1 VNKGVGFFGEIWEQN
16 YKNKSKWVL
25 NFMVDVLSFGD
36 WIRIIIIGNEEMGWG
51 DVNIDMVILN
61 QNGENGIFLTPK
73 RRKKGGCA
81 R

>member
-1 VNKGVGFFGEIWEQN
+1 VGFFGEIWEQN

-61 QNGENGIFLTPK
+61 QNGENGIFLTLK

>member
-1 VNKGVGFFGEIWEQN
+1 
-16 YKNKSKWVL
+16 
-25 NFMVDVLSFGD
+25 MVDVLSFGD